1 MKSKRWI
8 RVIATT
14 LVVFNLLVVFCRVLG
29 ISMAIK
35 FELRV
40 YKHEYLLKCAEALLN
55 GSLVYE
61 IVVAVVVLVGYLFI
75 FRPLLTNEDE
85 K

>member
-1 MKSKRWI
+1 MKRRRWI
-8 RVIATT
+8 RITATL
-14 LVVFNLLVVFCRVLG
+14 LVVFNLLIVFCRVVG

-35 FELRV
+35 YDLRL
-40 YKHEYLLKCAEALLN
+40 YNHEYLLKSAKALLN

>member
-61 IVVAVVVLVGYLFI
+61 IVVAVVVLFGYLFI

>member
-1 MKSKRWI
+1 
-8 RVIATT
+8 
-14 LVVFNLLVVFCRVLG
+14 
-29 ISMAIK
+29 MAIK

-75 FRPLLTNEDE
+75 FRPLLRNEDE

>member
-1 MKSKRWI
+1 MKNI
-8 RVIATT
+8 
-14 LVVFNLLVVFCRVLG
+14 N
-29 ISMAIK
+29 
-35 FELRV
+35 EE
-40 YKHEYLLKCAEALLN
+40 HLKGAEALFN

>member
-1 MKSKRWI
+1 MKRRRWI
-8 RVIATT
+8 RITATL
-14 LVVFNLLVVFCRVLG
+14 LVVFNLLVVFGRVLG

-40 YKHEYLLKCAEALLN
+40 YKHEYLLKCAESLLG

>member
-1 MKSKRWI
+1 MKNINEEHLKGAES
-8 RVIATT
+8 
-14 LVVFNLLVVFCRVLG
+14 LLG
-29 ISMAIK
+29 
-35 FELRV
+35 
-40 YKHEYLLKCAEALLN
+40 

-61 IVVAVVVLVGYLFI
+61 IVVAIVVLFGYLFI

>member
-1 MKSKRWI
+1 MKN
-8 RVIATT
+8 
-14 LVVFNLLVVFCRVLG
+14 FN
-29 ISMAIK
+29 
-35 FELRV
+35 EE
-40 YKHEYLLKCAEALLN
+40 HLKGAEALLN

-75 FRPLLTNEDE
+75 FRPLLRNEDE

>member
-14 LVVFNLLVVFCRVLG
+14 LVVFNLLVVFCRVVG

-35 FELRV
+35 YDLRL
-40 YKHEYLLKCAEALLN
+40 YDHEYLLKCAESLLG

>member
-1 MKSKRWI
+1 MKRRRWI

-14 LVVFNLLVVFCRVLG
+14 LVVFNLLVVFGRVLG

-35 FELRV
+35 FELSV
-40 YKHEYLLKCAEALLN
+40 YKHEYLLKSAKALLN
-55 GSLVYE
+55 SSLVYE

>member
-1 MKSKRWI
+1 
-8 RVIATT
+8 
-14 LVVFNLLVVFCRVLG
+14 
-29 ISMAIK
+29 MAIK
-35 FELRV
+35 YDLRL
-40 YKHEYLLKCAEALLN
+40 YNHEYLLKCAEDLLG

-61 IVVAVVVLVGYLFI
+61 IVVAVVVLFGYLFI

>member
-1 MKSKRWI
+1 MKRRRWI
-8 RVIATT
+8 RITATI
-14 LVVFNLLVVFCRVLG
+14 LVVFNFLFVFCRVVG
-29 ISMAIK
+29 IGMAIK
-35 FELRV
+35 YDLGL
-40 YKHEYLLKCAEALLN
+40 YNHEYLLKCAESLLG

-61 IVVAVVVLVGYLFI
+61 IVVAVVVLIGYLFI

>member
-1 MKSKRWI
+1 MKQRRWI
-8 RVIATT
+8 RITATL
-14 LVVFNLLVVFCRVLG
+14 LVVFNLLFVFCRVVG

-40 YKHEYLLKCAEALLN
+40 NKHEYLLKCAEALLN

>member
-1 MKSKRWI
+1 MKN
-8 RVIATT
+8 
-14 LVVFNLLVVFCRVLG
+14 FN
-29 ISMAIK
+29 
-35 FELRV
+35 EE
-40 YKHEYLLKCAEALLN
+40 HLKDAESLLN

-75 FRPLLTNEDE
+75 FRPLLRNEGG

>member
-1 MKSKRWI
+1 MKNI
-8 RVIATT
+8 
-14 LVVFNLLVVFCRVLG
+14 N
-29 ISMAIK
+29 
-35 FELRV
+35 EE
-40 YKHEYLLKCAEALLN
+40 HLKCAEALLN

-61 IVVAVVVLVGYLFI
+61 IIVPVVVLVGYLFI

>member
-1 MKSKRWI
+1 MKRRRWI
-8 RVIATT
+8 RITATL
-14 LVVFNLLVVFCRVLG
+14 LVVFNSLFVFCRVVG

-35 FELRV
+35 YDLRL
-40 YKHEYLLKCAEALLN
+40 YNHECLLKSAEALLG

-61 IVVAVVVLVGYLFI
+61 IVVAVVVLFGYLFI

>member
-1 MKSKRWI
+1 MKRRRWI
-8 RVIATT
+8 RITATL
-14 LVVFNLLVVFCRVLG
+14 LVVFNLLFVFCRVVG

-40 YKHEYLLKCAEALLN
+40 YKHEYLLKCAEALLG

-61 IVVAVVVLVGYLFI
+61 IVVAVVVLFGYLFI

>member
-1 MKSKRWI
+1 MKRRRWI
-8 RVIATT
+8 RITATL
-14 LVVFNLLVVFCRVLG
+14 LVVFNFLFVFCRVAG
-29 ISMAIK
+29 ISLAIK
-35 FELRV
+35 YDLRL
-40 YKHEYLLKCAEALLN
+40 YNHEYLLKSAEALLG

-75 FRPLLTNEDE
+75 FRPRLKNEDE

>member
-1 MKSKRWI
+1 MKRRRWI
-8 RVIATT
+8 RIIATL
-14 LVVFNLLVVFCRVLG
+14 LVVFNFLFVFCRVIG
-29 ISMAIK
+29 IGLAIK
-35 FELRV
+35 YDLRL
-40 YKHEYLLKCAEALLN
+40 YNHEYLLKSAEALLG

>member
-1 MKSKRWI
+1 MKRRRWI

-14 LVVFNLLVVFCRVLG
+14 LVVFNLLVVFCRVVG
-29 ISMAIK
+29 IGLAIK
-35 FELRV
+35 YDLRL
-40 YKHEYLLKCAEALLN
+40 YNHEYLLKSAEALLN
-55 GSLVYE
+55 SSLVYE

>member
-1 MKSKRWI
+1 MKRRRWI

-14 LVVFNLLVVFCRVLG
+14 LVVFNLLVVFGRVLG

-35 FELRV
+35 FELSV
-40 YKHEYLLKCAEALLN
+40 YKHEYLLKSAKALLN
-55 GSLVYE
+55 SSLVYE
-61 IVVAVVVLVGYLFI
+61 IVVAVVVLFGYLFI

>member
-1 MKSKRWI
+1 MKRRRWI

-14 LVVFNLLVVFCRVLG
+14 LVVFNLLVVFGRVLG

-35 FELRV
+35 FELSV
-40 YKHEYLLKCAEALLN
+40 YKHEYLLKSAKALLN